1 MEEILIFKANTLQE
15 TDLVTLSQ
23 LLNIN
28 RGVKSGNFDFLDCDN
43 IFSVVSNGITGD
55 EIGTILASCNIY
67 AKELPD

>member
-28 RGVKSGNFDFLDCDN
+28 RGVKSGNFDFLDCDS

-55 EIGTILASCNIY
+55 
-67 AKELPD
+67 